1 MKRIIATVLS
11 LALMGCATVS
21 CSSKKDSDKAASRLL
36 PAAAD
41 TCVSD
46 FSENVFG
53 GKSNEMLT
61 CMYPDELVSGLK
73 DSGLMDQL
81 ESAMKTG
88 STGSYKSCTTS
99 GEVKLSDKAIQGAGA
114 YFDAYAQM
122 LKVSAGPYTVS
133 DGYKLKMT
141 VVTTENGKD
150 ESFDEDVIVV
160 NVDGEGWKLIPMDEA
175 TLESAADNQASQ
187 G

>member
-1 MKRIIATVLS
+1 MKRITATILS
-11 LALMGCATVS
+11 LALMGCAAVS
-21 CSSKKDSDKAASRLL
+21 CSSRKDSDKAASRLL
-36 PAAAD
+36 PAEAD
-41 TCVSD
+41 TCISN
-46 FSENVFG
+46 FSEDVFG
-53 GKSNEMLT
+53 GKSEEMLS
-61 CMYPDELVSGLK
+61 CMYPDALISGLK
-73 DSGLMDQL
+73 SSGLMDQL
-81 ESAMKTG
+81 DSAMQMGTEG
-88 STGSYKSCTTS
+88 TYKSCTTS
-99 GEVKLSDKAIQGAGA
+99 DEVKLSDKAIQGAGA

-122 LKVSAGPYTVS
+122 LNVSAGPYTVS

-175 TLESAADNQASQ
+175 TLEAAADNQASQ